1 MAIYSLSSL
10 IYICFFPLILKFML
24 YFQLL
29 MPNKSKTVIWI
40 VCIRRKNKRAVK
52 RAVSGTYRLL
62 QIATKYL
69 LQNNA

>member
-1 MAIYSLSSL
+1 
-10 IYICFFPLILKFML
+10 ML

-52 RAVSGTYRLL
+52 TAVSGTYRLL